1 MRLFKYLSRYLDW
14 LFDAPKSPFGLL
26 LDTQPVIIRA
36 IPLFLAVIVLFFAL
50 MYVLQWCYRS

>member
-14 LFDAPKSPFGLL
+14 LFDAPKSSFG

-36 IPLFLAVIVLFFAL
+36 IPMFLAIIVLFFAFISL
-50 MYVLQWCYRS
+50 LQWCHRS